1 MTLVRRR
8 PRFPPLQSA
17 TPPCEAENADHPLL
31 PVVSFSM
38 SPPVPFR
45 MSFDNEGLSA
55 RPAFR
60 FRPDASAPSGKGL
73 RHARDRRRHGSGS
86 RPSVAAQP
94 LLTAMLAFRGGA
106 GLRRADCHLAGG

>member
-8 PRFPPLQSA
+8 PRFPPLRSA

-45 MSFDNEGLSA
+45 MSFDMQQQN
-55 RPAFR
+55 
-60 FRPDASAPSGKGL
+60 
-73 RHARDRRRHGSGS
+73 
-86 RPSVAAQP
+86 
-94 LLTAMLAFRGGA
+94 
-106 GLRRADCHLAGG
+106 

>member
-8 PRFPPLQSA
+8 PRFPPLRSA

-45 MSFDNEGLSA
+45 MSFDIQGLAPGDYTTA
-55 RPAFR
+55 RPPSLTLPHKGGGNVASLR
-60 FRPDASAPSGKGL
+60 FG
-73 RHARDRRRHGSGS
+73 
-86 RPSVAAQP
+86 
-94 LLTAMLAFRGGA
+94 
-106 GLRRADCHLAGG
+106 

>member
-8 PRFPPLQSA
+8 PRFPPLRSA

-45 MSFDNEGLSA
+45 MSFDTAGAAGISM
-55 RPAFR
+55 
-60 FRPDASAPSGKGL
+60 
-73 RHARDRRRHGSGS
+73 DRRG
-86 RPSVAAQP
+86 
-94 LLTAMLAFRGGA
+94 GGA
-106 GLRRADCHLAGG
+106 GFHSLPISREAGLQIVKESLWCPGIRRIGSTNP

>member
-8 PRFPPLQSA
+8 PRFPPLRSA

-45 MSFDNEGLSA
+45 MSFDKLRSA
-55 RPAFR
+55 
-60 FRPDASAPSGKGL
+60 S
-73 RHARDRRRHGSGS
+73 
-86 RPSVAAQP
+86 
-94 LLTAMLAFRGGA
+94 LLVQSDGEDMP
-106 GLRRADCHLAGG
+106 